1 MENNNYHRGGV
12 SSNWTMSGEDDD
24 DDGDDNDGDD
34 GDGDGDDSDGDD
46 YHQRCPIIKSIIRS

>member
-1 MENNNYHRGGV
+1 
-12 SSNWTMSGEDDD
+12 MSGEDDD